1 MKKALLIYISIF
13 CSFFIFSQKKE
24 KIETMEMNLTYNNT
38 TYIGTYI
45 GNIEKVKKN
54 KFPEG
59 SGNFKGLKE
68 GSEPKVELSYSGG
81 WKEGSF
87 SGNGTLVIA
96 DTTFTGNFTDSKLTG
111 IGKAWW
117 KSNGFYYEGEFQ
129 NNRGNGTGKI
139 NTNSYEYNGSVT
151 NFLANGTGKITYKSK
166 ISEDGNIG
174 KILSP
179 PTYTGEFKDGNMF
192 GKGTLIY
199 ANGDTLT
206 GIWNGLKFTGNGKL
220 TLASGSIYNGD
231 WVNGETYGF
240 GVLTYSNGDSLV
252 GNFIGLK
259 FTGKGKYT
267 WPNGSI
273 YQGDW
278 KDGVRN
284 GKGKLIWADGGIYV
298 GDWKDDLRNG
308 KGKFTWADG
317 GIYEGDWKDDKRNGK
332 GKYTWVNGDVYEGD
346 WKGSEYINGVKKN
359 IDGTY
364 ESGIWNEKREFSG
377 KAKRISGNKS
387 IWEGEWVGLIPIKN
401 GKVNFENGNF
411 YEGEWDGKL
420 ENNYYSWNLN
430 GQGIMKYQNG
440 DVYNGS
446 WLLGIK
452 SGQGEMSYKN
462 GTSYRGEWANDL
474 PNGQGE
480 FLQTDGKVLS
490 GKFINGIFQKPFLCK
505 EVKIGNQIWMAEN
518 LTVAKFRNGDLIPQ
532 AKSIQEW
539 QTASDRKQ
547 PVWCYYEFNDA
558 NGLKYGKLYNWY
570 AVNDTRGLAPIGW
583 RIPSPSDFKEMKC
596 FSPDNRS
603 YLKDAE
609 NPYFISSNNDM
620 LNKIISDIK
629 SKTGWDKNGTNASG
643 FNALPSGYLDYS
655 HVLRKG
661 SFNSIGESTY
671 FWTSIC
677 CTDFDSSASALQLN
691 KYTSDIGSNKPKEN
705 CYSVRCIKE

>member
-24 KIETMEMNLTYNNT
+24 KIETIEYKLLYNNNS
-38 TYIGTYI
+38 YIGTYI

-462 GTSYRGEWANDL
+462 GTSYSGQWTNDL

-480 FLQTDGKVLS
+480 FLQTDGKVLN
-490 GKFINGIFQKPFLCK
+490 GKFINGVFQKPYLCK
-505 EVKIGNQIWMAEN
+505 EVEIGNQVWMAEN
-518 LTVAKFRNGDLIPQ
+518 LTVAKFRNGDIIPQ
-532 AKSIQEW
+532 VKTIEEFKKVSGPA
-539 QTASDRKQ
+539 
-547 PVWCYYEFNDA
+547 WCYYEFSES

-570 AVNDTRGLAPIGW
+570 AVNDPRGLAPIGW
-583 RIPSPSDFKEMKC
+583 RIPKTDDFWLLLE
-596 FSPDNRS
+596 FSPLNKS
-603 YLKDAE
+603 NLEKFGYKYS
-609 NPYFISSNNDM
+609 PISSEFRS
-620 LNKIISDIK
+620 KI
-629 SKTGWDKNGTNASG
+629 GWGNIGTNASG
-643 FNALPSGYLDYS
+643 FNALPAGNMEYHSVWVAREVFKQEPIFVGNGKLT
-655 HVLRKG
+655 H
-661 SFNSIGESTY
+661 
-671 FWTSIC
+671 FWTSQAENNEEAY
-677 CTDFDSSASALQLN
+677 TFQVDENTAYPETLTY
-691 KYTSDIGSNKPKEN
+691 KYLY
-705 CYSVRCIKE
+705 YSVRCIKE